1 MFDDLKWDADG
12 LLPVVIAD
20 ARSNAVLTL
29 AYANREALERTVAE
43 RSTYLYSRS
52 RRELWHK
59 GATSGNTQEVVSVAY
74 DCDGDALLYR
84 VIPSGPAC
92 HTGADS
98 CFHRVLAGGDHS
110 VIVSLSNDP
119 ELAEGP
125 SPGTFQKAIA
135 HLEQTLENRKT
146 ADPDSSYVAKLY
158 AGGVDKIGKKIGEE
172 ATEVVIGAKNA
183 SHDELVWE
191 SADLI
196 FHLLVLLKHTGVS
209 LDDVGAELLRRA
221 K

>member
-1 MFDDLKWDADG
+1 MFDDLKWDAAG

-29 AYANREALERTVAE
+29 AYANREALERTIAE

-52 RRELWHK
+52 RKELWHK

-92 HTGADS
+92 HTGAES
-98 CFHRVLAGGDHS
+98 CFSR
-110 VIVSLSNDP
+110 VIVSPSNDP
-119 ELAEGP
+119 VEGT
-125 SPGTFQKAIA
+125 SRNTFTRAIA

-146 ADPDSSYVAKLY
+146 ADPESSYVAKLY

-191 SADLI
+191 SADLL

-209 LDDVGAELLRRA
+209 LDEVGAELLRRA

>member
-29 AYANREALERTVAE
+29 AYANREALERTIAE

-52 RRELWHK
+52 RQELWHK
-59 GATSGNTQEVVSVAY
+59 GETSGNTQEVVSVAY

-92 HTGADS
+92 HTGAES
-98 CFHRVLAGGDHS
+98 CFNN
-110 VIVSLSNDP
+110 VIVSRSNDP
-119 ELAEGP
+119 DPVEGR
-125 SPGTFQKAIA
+125 TFTKAIA
-135 HLEQTLENRKT
+135 HLEQTLENRKS
-146 ADPDSSYVAKLY
+146 ADPESSYVAKLY

>member
-29 AYANREALERTVAE
+29 AYANREALERTIAE

-52 RRELWHK
+52 RKELWHK

-98 CFHRVLAGGDHS
+98 CFHNTVMADHRVM
-110 VIVSLSNDP
+110 VSPSNHP
-119 ELAEGP
+119 EPVEGRP
-125 SPGTFQKAIA
+125 QSTFAQAIA

-146 ADPDSSYVAKLY
+146 ADPESSYVAKLY

>member
-29 AYANREALERTVAE
+29 AYANREALERTIAE

-52 RRELWHK
+52 RQELWHK
-59 GATSGNTQEVVSVAY
+59 GETSGNTQEVVSVAY

-92 HTGADS
+92 HTGAES
-98 CFHRVLAGGDHS
+98 CFNN
-110 VIVSLSNDP
+110 VIVSPSNDP
-119 ELAEGP
+119 DPVEGR
-125 SPGTFQKAIA
+125 TFTKAIA
-135 HLEQTLENRKT
+135 HLEQTLENRKS
-146 ADPDSSYVAKLY
+146 ADPESSYVAKLY